1 MHADTAALRRHVLAR
16 APLCAPGDGPVL
28 GLVFVTLFGAL
39 ALDAA
44 FGMTGQALGSLAVWA
59 LLLVLLARMTPAW
72 RRTLVIATAFALAA
86 ELFFSLVLGWYD
98 YQFLNVPAFV
108 PPGHVLLFLLGPA
121 LACRLPQWLV
131 IAVPLAVVAMNFL
144 FMPPHFSL
152 GIQDPHTLATECIM
166 LGAGLAIGS
175 GVLKK
180 LPWIHDLPDGLDA
193 RTLHLGARVVKGVL
207 LAAAVVAL
215 ASGLW
220 HAGEVA
226 ASFARLDVG
235 FAEGALVVVLM
246 VMLLPN
252 AILWS
257 LSALL
262 GPGFSV
268 GTGTY
273 VSVSAVKLGPLPAF
287 PLLAALPNEGG
298 FAASG
303 TCLTVYGNKHAW
315 LSTGGA
321 AKARVFRSTDQGQ
334 TWQVAETP
342 VLAGVASAGIFS
354 AVFRD
359 GKRGVI
365 SGGDYRKEKEAVDN
379 VALTEDGGQSWQLVK
394 GVTGYRSGLAF
405 VSVKLPAK
413 GGTAVLLAVGPA
425 GSDYSLDGG
434 KSWRSFD
441 EKGYDSVSAARNG
454 NAAWASGAGGRIA
467 KFSAAALAR

>member
-1 MHADTAALRRHVLAR
+1 MKLR
-16 APLCAPGDGPVL
+16 
-28 GLVFVTLFGAL
+28 
-39 ALDAA
+39 
-44 FGMTGQALGSLAVWA
+44 
-59 LLLVLLARMTPAW
+59 
-72 RRTLVIATAFALAA
+72 
-86 ELFFSLVLGWYD
+86 
-98 YQFLNVPAFV
+98 
-108 PPGHVLLFLLGPA
+108 LFLLAVLVVGSSRQA
-121 LACRLPQWLV
+121 AAQWIEQTSGVTARLRGLSAVSEQVAWASGSGGTCLRTIDGGKTWQKLTVPDAATLDFRDIEAFDANTAYLLSIGEGDKSRIYKTTDGGKTWTLQFKNDHPKAFFDA
-131 IAVPLAVVAMNFL
+131 IAFWDRN
-144 FMPPHFSL
+144 H
-152 GIQDPHTLATECIM
+152 
-166 LGAGLAIGS
+166 GLAFS
-175 GVLKK
+175 DPV
-180 LPWIHDLPDGLDA
+180 DGRFA
-193 RTLHLGARVVKGVL
+193 VIRTVDGGKTWQPV
-207 LAAAVVAL
+207 
-215 ASGLW
+215 
-220 HAGEVA
+220 
-226 ASFARLDVG
+226 
-235 FAEGALVVVLM
+235 
-246 VMLLPN
+246 P
-252 AILWS
+252 
-257 LSALL
+257 
-262 GPGFSV
+262 
-268 GTGTY
+268 
-273 VSVSAVKLGPLPAF
+273 PANI
-287 PLLAALPNEGG
+287 PPALPNEGG

-413 GGTAVLLAVGPA
+413 GSTAVLLAVGPA